1 MRRLVIYSSF
11 SQSESWQA
19 GSQLRLRGYTQG
31 LNEIIPDYV
40 YYGYSHPHDWNALLF
55 IPCTIHRRWHKIMAL
70 HNVLFCSKP
79 FRLLAIVLKVLI
91 ERFSHVKEIDQ
102 LGANILFYSH
112 QDSFLAM
119 YLHLTRKIPFVYDIH
134 GIFAVQKEYTINY
147 NWWRKMW
154 FQIYLHHE
162 KVVFEQAPF
171 LNVVSQEMAEYIN
184 NHYVVSGK
192 ILVAPDGIPANLD
205 VYDSIMPTDLSDYAM
220 DKKVILFA
228 GSCKPIGGV
237 NDLVSVF
244 TRSSEIQEKSV
255 LLLVVTDTRFLEGIN
270 LNQNIKVIPPMLHSE
285 LIGWMKAADV
295 IVCPDNEDNKY
306 NKICPHIKFYD
317 ALAIGTPVVATDL
330 SVNRN
335 VVGDMNYPIFYFS
348 KQGKTLEQALL
359 EAIESKRQLI
369 DNDISQLTYS
379 YQMEQYWTKNK
390 ELLLNR

>member
-11 SQSESWQA
+11 SQNGSWQA

-31 LNEIIPDYV
+31 LNQIVSDFV
-40 YYGYSHPHDWNALLF
+40 YYGYSLPNEWNAPMF
-55 IPCTIHRRWHKIMAL
+55 VPCTIHRRWRKIMAL
-70 HNVLFCSKP
+70 HNVLCCGKY
-79 FRLLAIVLKVLI
+79 FRFLAIVLKVMI

-119 YLHLTRKIPFVYDIH
+119 YLQLTRKIPFVYDIH

-154 FQIYLHHE
+154 FKIYVRHE
-162 KVVFEQAPF
+162 KIVFERAPF

-184 NHYVVSGK
+184 KHYAVSGK

-205 VYDSIMPTDLSDYAM
+205 VYNSKMPTDLSNYAM
-220 DKKVILFA
+220 NKKIILFA

-237 NDLVSVF
+237 NDLVGAF
-244 TRSSEIQEKSV
+244 TKSSALQEKSL
-255 LLLVVTDTRFLEGIN
+255 LLLVVTDNRFLEGVN
-270 LNQNIKVIPPMLHSE
+270 WHQNIKVIPPMLHSE

-295 IVCPDNEDNKY
+295 IVCPDNEDNEY
-306 NKICPHIKFYD
+306 NQICPHIKFYD
-317 ALAIGTPVVATDL
+317 ALAIGTPIVATDL

-335 VVGDMNYPIFYFS
+335 VVSEMNYPIFYFS
-348 KQGKTLEQALL
+348 KQGQTLEQALL
-359 EAIESKRQLI
+359 EAIDYERQSV
-369 DNDISQLTYS
+369 DINISHLTYS
-379 YQMEQYWTKNK
+379 YQMKQYWTKNK
-390 ELLLNR
+390 EVLLSR

>member
-11 SQSESWQA
+11 LQSESWQA

-40 YYGYSHPHDWNALLF
+40 YYGYTNSHDWESPQF
-55 IPCTIHRRWHKIMAL
+55 VPCTIHRRWRKIMAL
-70 HNVLFCSKP
+70 HNVLCGTKIFQ
-79 FRLLAIVLKVLI
+79 LLAIVLKVLI
-91 ERFSHVKEIDQ
+91 DRFSHVKEIDQ

-119 YLHLTRKIPFVYDIH
+119 YLYFTRRIPFVYDIH

-147 NWWRKMW
+147 NWWRKIW
-154 FQIYLHHE
+154 FQIYLQHE
-162 KVVFEQAPF
+162 KVVFERAPF
-171 LNVVSQEMAEYIN
+171 LNAVSQEMAEYIN
-184 NHYVVSGK
+184 KHFDVSGK
-192 ILVAPDGIPANLD
+192 ILVAPDGIPANLE

-237 NDLVSVF
+237 NDLVSTF
-244 TRSSEIQEKSV
+244 SKSSTLQEKSV

-295 IVCPDNEDNKY
+295 IVCPDNEDNEY

-317 ALAIGTPVVATDL
+317 ALATGTPIVATDL

-335 VVGDMNYPIFYFS
+335 VVGNMNYPIFYFS

-359 EAIESKRQLI
+359 EAIDCRLQSV
-369 DNDISQLTYS
+369 DNDISHLTYA
-379 YQMEQYWTKNK
+379 YQMKQYWTKN
-390 ELLLNR
+390 LLKI

>member
-11 SQSESWQA
+11 LQSESWQA

-40 YYGYSHPHDWNALLF
+40 YYGYTNSHDWETQQF
-55 IPCTIHRRWHKIMAL
+55 VPCTIHRRWRKIMAL
-70 HNVLFCSKP
+70 HNVLCGTKI

-102 LGANILFYSH
+102 FGTNILFYSH

-119 YLHLTRKIPFVYDIH
+119 YLHLTRRIPFVYDIH
-134 GIFAVQKEYTINY
+134 GIFSVQKEYTINY

-154 FQIYLHHE
+154 FQIYLQHE
-162 KVVFEQAPF
+162 KVVFERAPF
-171 LNVVSQEMAEYIN
+171 LNAVSQEMAEYIN
-184 NHYVVSGK
+184 KHYDVSGK
-192 ILVAPDGIPANLD
+192 ILLAPDGIPANLE

-237 NDLVSVF
+237 NDLVSTF
-244 TRSSEIQEKSV
+244 SKSSTLQEKSV
-255 LLLVVTDTRFLEGIN
+255 LLLVVTDTRFIEGIN

-295 IVCPDNEDNKY
+295 IVCPDNEDNEY

-317 ALAIGTPVVATDL
+317 ALATGTPIVATDL

-335 VVGDMNYPIFYFS
+335 VVGEMNYPIVYFS

-359 EAIESKRQLI
+359 EAIDCKHQSV
-369 DNDISQLTYS
+369 DNGISQLTYA
-379 YQMEQYWTKNK
+379 YQMKQYWTKN
-390 ELLLNR
+390 LLKI